1 MAILAK
7 RTIKDRLAVGDNKYL
22 VEQLEDGRIKL
33 TPAPDEVSE
42 EGTAINADLLQPLED
57 ARVEH
62 ATAIENKMDKSNPTG
77 TGSFSL
83 NRKSGTT
90 VGANSHAVG
99 NGTTASGSYSHAE
112 GSDATASGFCSHAE
126 GYITTASGNYGS
138 HAEGNKTFATG
149 NGSHAE
155 GNGTTASNT
164 SSHAE
169 GNGTKAASADQH
181 AQGKYNVEDAAGT
194 YADIIGNGES
204 DASRSNAATVDWSGN
219 AWYAGD
225 VYVGSTSGTNKDEG
239 SKKLATEEYVD
250 SAVSIYKGEE
260 EEIVSATITERV
272 QSLLINVD
280 SNGNAFSL
288 KRWKLIISFQPHPD
302 TSTSPYYWAY
312 ASLALPGATETIT
325 MRSNKNGTAAVFQGD
340 SESGAGWCTY
350 PATDNDTTGTNRIYR
365 PSATL
370 TGVEILG
377 GTDEKTYL
385 PQGMKVT
392 IMGVRE

>member
-1 MAILAK
+1 MRSDNEWGAEHFTIGEENSIMAILAK
-7 RTIKDRLAVGDNKYL
+7 RTIKDRLAAGDNKYL
-22 VEQLEDGRIKL
+22 VEQLEGGRIKL

-62 ATAIENKMDKSNPTG
+62 AAAIAALQKLSPPAFYVTVTPATSGDTSVGTSDKTDAEIYAAYAAGRPVFCRVASVGHFYGDPATLPIFAAVKVGDNYMFAFCGSGAPRYGTGDAAVAVTVTRNQYNWYVFYDTLAKKTDIPTAIKNPNALTLKNG
-77 TGSFSL
+77 
-83 NRKSGTT
+83 GTT
-90 VGANSHAVG
+90 VVYDGS
-99 NGTTASGSYSHAE
+99 TA
-112 GSDATASGFCSHAE
+112 
-126 GYITTASGNYGS
+126 
-138 HAEGNKTFATG
+138 KTF
-149 NGSHAE
+149 E
-155 GNGTTASNT
+155 
-164 SSHAE
+164 
-169 GNGTKAASADQH
+169 
-181 AQGKYNVEDAAGT
+181 
-194 YADIIGNGES
+194 
-204 DASRSNAATVDWSGN
+204 
-219 AWYAGD
+219 
-225 VYVGSTSGTNKDEG
+225 
-239 SKKLATEEYVD
+239 
-250 SAVSIYKGEE
+250 VSGEE

-288 KRWKLIISFQPHPD
+288 KRWKLIISFQPHPS

>member
-1 MAILAK
+1 MRSDNEWGAEHFTIREENSIMAILAK

-62 ATAIENKMDKSNPTG
+62 ATAIENKMDKANPTG

-83 NRKSGTT
+83 NRKSGTI
-90 VGANSHAVG
+90 VGDNSHAEG
-99 NGTTASGSYSHAE
+99 NNTTASGLDSHAE
-112 GSDATASGFCSHAE
+112 GDTTTASGYASHAEGFVTTASGEVSHAE
-126 GYITTASGNYGS
+126 GY
-138 HAEGNKTFATG
+138 
-149 NGSHAE
+149 
-155 GNGTTASNT
+155 
-164 SSHAE
+164 
-169 GNGTKAASADQH
+169 GTKAASQCQH
-181 AQGKYNVEDAAGT
+181 AQGKYNIEDSSDT
-194 YADIIGNGES
+194 YADIIGNGTS
-204 DASRSNAATVDWSGN
+204 DTARSNAATVDWSGN

-225 VYVGSTSGTNKDEG
+225 VYVGSTSGTNKDAG

-250 SAVSIYKGEE
+250 AAVSIYTGEE
-260 EEIVSATITERV
+260 EEIVSATTTERV
-272 QSLLINVD
+272 QSILLNVD

-288 KRWKLIISFQPHPD
+288 KRWTLIISAQPHPN
-302 TSTSPYYWAY
+302 TANSPYYWAY

-325 MRSNKNGTAAVFQGD
+325 MKSNKNGTAAVFKGD

-350 PATDNDTTGTNRIYR
+350 PTTDNDTTGTNRIYR

-370 TGVEILG
+370 KGVEISG
-377 GTDEKTYL
+377 GTDENAYL

-392 IMGVRE
+392 IMGVRA

>member
-7 RTIKDRLAVGDNKYL
+7 RTIKDRLAAGDNKYS

-62 ATAIENKMDKSNPTG
+62 AAAIAALQKLSPPAFYVTVTPATSGDTSVGTSDKTDAEIYAAYAAGRPVFCRVASEGYFYGYPATLPIFAAVKVGDNYMFCGSGAPRSGTGDAAVAVTVTRNQYNWYVYYDTLAKKTDIPTAIKNPNALTLKNG
-77 TGSFSL
+77 
-83 NRKSGTT
+83 GTT
-90 VGANSHAVG
+90 VVYDGS
-99 NGTTASGSYSHAE
+99 TA
-112 GSDATASGFCSHAE
+112 
-126 GYITTASGNYGS
+126 
-138 HAEGNKTFATG
+138 KTF
-149 NGSHAE
+149 E
-155 GNGTTASNT
+155 
-164 SSHAE
+164 
-169 GNGTKAASADQH
+169 
-181 AQGKYNVEDAAGT
+181 
-194 YADIIGNGES
+194 
-204 DASRSNAATVDWSGN
+204 
-219 AWYAGD
+219 
-225 VYVGSTSGTNKDEG
+225 
-239 SKKLATEEYVD
+239 
-250 SAVSIYKGEE
+250 VSGEE
-260 EEIVSATITERV
+260 EEIVSATTTEKV
-272 QSLLINVD
+272 QSLLLNVD

-288 KRWKLIISFQPHPD
+288 KRWKLIISAQPHPS
-302 TSTSPYYWAY
+302 TSTSPYYWAF

-350 PATDNDTTGTNRIYR
+350 PATANDTTGTNRIYR

-370 TGVEILG
+370 TGVEISG
-377 GTDEKTYL
+377 GTDENAYL

>member
-7 RTIKDRLAVGDNKYL
+7 RTIKDRLAVGDTKYS
-22 VEQLEDGRIKL
+22 VEQLDDGRIKL

-62 ATAIENKMDKSNPTG
+62 ATAIENKMDKANPTG

-83 NRKSGTT
+83 NRKPGTT
-90 VGANSHAVG
+90 TGDYSFAEGYH
-99 NGTTASGSYSHAE
+99 TTASGDYSHAE
-112 GSDATASGFCSHAE
+112 GNTTTTSGNCSHAE
-126 GYITTASGNYGS
+126 GDTTTASGY
-138 HAEGNKTFATG
+138 
-149 NGSHAE
+149 
-155 GNGTTASNT
+155 

-169 GNGTKAASADQH
+169 GFVTTASGEDSHAEGGGTKAASQYQH
-181 AQGKYNVEDAAGT
+181 AQGKYNIEDSGDT
-194 YADIIGNGES
+194 YADIIGNGAS

-225 VYVGSTSGTNKDEG
+225 VYVGSTSGTNKDGG

-250 SAVSIYKGEE
+250 SAVSIHTSEE
-260 EEIVSATITERV
+260 EEIVSATTAERV
-272 QSLLINVD
+272 PSFLLNVD

-288 KRWKLIISFQPHPD
+288 KRWTLIISSQPHSNSYPD
-302 TSTSPYYWAY
+302 PYYWTY

-325 MRSNKNGTAAVFQGD
+325 IDSRSAGTAAVFQGD

-350 PATDNDTTGTNRIYR
+350 PSRDNTNDTHLVYR
-365 PSATL
+365 ASTPL
-370 TGVEILG
+370 TGVKILG
-377 GTDEKTYL
+377 SGATHIIDYL
-385 PQGMKVT
+385 PKGMKVT
-392 IMGVRE
+392 IRGVRE